1 MSRPLHKRIY
11 HNTVKPLLGL
21 ITLRPLRKYI
31 KNKKEYKE
39 SQKQIN
45 NVINL
50 LKEESKKTKKPVVV
64 YVSHFDYYSPLQ
76 QRPNHMFN
84 IFADRGYPCLFCGWM
99 DKYTNPRKNMH
110 IIPYAWLKH
119 ILHGDFPKV
128 FDVPYGYPY
137 LDMPNFFQYINDKSL
152 VIYEL
157 IDDFDLLMDSKII
170 DQAKDMF
177 KRLVE
182 RENTF
187 VFASANKLYDIAL
200 KLGAPK
206 SRVFINQNAVNISDF
221 QKENKQTPEIM
232 QKILKKKKPIIGY
245 YGALTAS
252 WFDFDLVKKLVEKNP
267 QYEFVLMG
275 LKYPDK
281 NLDETEKYFT
291 DLSKFDNFTYIPPVK
306 YKEIP
311 SYAKCWDVATI
322 PFQINDITLGCSPV
336 KLFEY
341 MAMGLPIVTTPMP
354 ECKLYKSVFIA
365 KNATEFEKQIAAA
378 LKAKTDK
385 KYQKILA
392 KEASENTWEARVDD
406 MVKII
411 EKYYKE

>member
-1 MSRPLHKRIY
+1 MSRPLYKRLY

-64 YVSHFDYYSPLQ
+64 YVSYFDYYSPIP
-76 QRPNHMFN
+76 QRPNHMFD
-84 IFADRGYPCLFCGWM
+84 ILAERGYPCVFCSW
-99 DKYTNPRKNMH
+99 KYENPRKNLH
-110 IIPYAWLKH
+110 IIPTAWLKY
-119 ILHGDFPKV
+119 ILYANISKV
-128 FDVPYGYPY
+128 FDVPFGYPY
-137 LDMPNFFQYINDKSL
+137 ADIPNFFQYINDKSL

-157 IDDFDLLMDSKII
+157 IDDFDLLMDEKII
-170 DQAKDMF
+170 KQAKDMF
-177 KRLVE
+177 TKLVK

-187 VFASANKLYDIAL
+187 VFASAKKLCKIAEDM
-200 KLGAPK
+200 GTPK
-206 SRVFINQNAVNISDF
+206 SRLFLNQNAVNVDDF
-221 QKENKQTPEIM
+221 ANTNAAVPDVMKT
-232 QKILKKKKPIIGY
+232 ILSKKKPIIGY

-252 WFDFDLVKKLVEKNP
+252 WFDFDLFKKLVEKNQ

-275 LKYPDK
+275 LKYADK
-281 NLDETEKYFT
+281 NMDKTEQYFSE
-291 DLSKFDNFTYIPPVK
+291 LSKFDNFTYIPPVK
-306 YKEIP
+306 YNEIP

-322 PFQINDITLGCSPV
+322 PFQINEITLGTSPV

-354 ECKLYKSVFIA
+354 ECQLYKSVFIA
-365 KNATEFEKQIAAA
+365 KDSDEFEKQIASA
-378 LKAKTDK
+378 LNAKNTK
-385 KYQKILA
+385 KYQETLA
-392 KEASENTWEARVDD
+392 REASENTWTARVDD
-406 MVKII
+406 MIKII
-411 EKYYKE
+411 EKYYKK

>member
-1 MSRPLHKRIY
+1 MSRPLYKRLY

-64 YVSHFDYYSPLQ
+64 YVSYFDYYSPIP
-76 QRPNHMFN
+76 QRPNHMFD
-84 IFADRGYPCLFCGWM
+84 ILAERGYPCVFCSW
-99 DKYTNPRKNMH
+99 KYENPRKNLYV
-110 IIPYAWLKH
+110 IPTAWLKY
-119 ILHGDFPKV
+119 ILHANISKV
-128 FDVPYGYPY
+128 FDVPFGYPY
-137 LDMPNFFQYINDKSL
+137 KDIPDFFQYINDKSL

-157 IDDFDLLMDSKII
+157 IDDFDLLMDEKII
-170 DQAKDMF
+170 KQAKDMF
-177 KRLVE
+177 TKLIQ

-187 VFASANKLYDIAL
+187 VFASAKKLCKIAEDM
-200 KLGAPK
+200 GTPK
-206 SRVFINQNAVNISDF
+206 SRLFLNQNAVNVDDF
-221 QKENKQTPEIM
+221 ANTNAAVPDVMKT
-232 QKILKKKKPIIGY
+232 ILSKKKPIIGY

-252 WFDFDLVKKLVEKNP
+252 WFDFDLFKKLVEKNQ

-275 LKYPDK
+275 LKYADK
-281 NLDETEKYFT
+281 NMDKTEQYFSE
-291 DLSKFDNFTYIPPVK
+291 LSKFDNFTYIPPVK
-306 YKEIP
+306 YNEIP

-322 PFQINDITLGCSPV
+322 PFQINEITLGTSPV

-354 ECKLYKSVFIA
+354 ECQLYKSVFIA
-365 KNATEFEKQIAAA
+365 KDSDEFEKQIASA
-378 LKAKTDK
+378 LNAKNTK
-385 KYQKILA
+385 KYQETLSR
-392 KEASENTWEARVDD
+392 EASENTWDARVDD
-406 MVKII
+406 MIKII
-411 EKYYKE
+411 EKHYKK